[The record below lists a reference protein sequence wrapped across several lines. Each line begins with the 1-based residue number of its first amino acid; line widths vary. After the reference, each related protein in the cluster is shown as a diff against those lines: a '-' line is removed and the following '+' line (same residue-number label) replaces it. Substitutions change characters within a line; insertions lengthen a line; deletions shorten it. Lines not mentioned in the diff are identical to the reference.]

1 MIVCLARHSMA
12 VDRTSSTRT
21 SRHACDLRKTLSS
34 NLREFRRSKRI
45 TQDGLAEIC
54 GLHRNYIGAVERG
67 ERNVTLATLAR
78 IADAL
83 EVAVPKLLTKLTF
96 DDET

>member
-12 VDRTSSTRT
+12 VDRTSSTH
-21 SRHACDLRKTLSS
+21 SGRHACDLRKTLSS
-34 NLREFRRSKRI
+34 NLREFRKSKRI
-45 TQDGLAEIC
+45 TQDRLAEIC

>member
-1 MIVCLARHSMA
+1 MA
-12 VDRTSSTRT
+12 VDRTSSTR
-21 SRHACDLRKTLSS
+21 SGQHASDLRQTLSN

-45 TQDGLAEIC
+45 TQDRLAEIC

>member
-1 MIVCLARHSMA
+1 MT
-12 VDRTSSTRT
+12 VDRTSSTR
-21 SRHACDLRKTLSS
+21 SGRHACDLRKTLSN
-34 NLREFRRSKRI
+34 NLREFRRSKRL
-45 TQDGLAEIC
+45 TQDRLAEIC

>member
-1 MIVCLARHSMA
+1 MCLPDLSVT
-12 VDRTSSTRT
+12 VDRTSSTR
-21 SRHACDLRKTLSS
+21 SGRHACDLRKTLSN
-34 NLREFRRSKRI
+34 NLREFRRSKRL
-45 TQDGLAEIC
+45 TQDRLAEIC